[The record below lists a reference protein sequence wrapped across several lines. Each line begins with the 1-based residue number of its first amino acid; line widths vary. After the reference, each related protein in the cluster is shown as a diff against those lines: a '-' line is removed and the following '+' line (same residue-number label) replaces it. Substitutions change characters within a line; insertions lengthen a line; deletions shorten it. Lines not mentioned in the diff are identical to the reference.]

1 VGIKSKAK
9 GKKKKEEKSTG
20 PKDTDVRDKM
30 TRMMNGSILKFTG
43 VMRNTF

>member
-9 GKKKKEEKSTG
+9 GKKKEEKSTG